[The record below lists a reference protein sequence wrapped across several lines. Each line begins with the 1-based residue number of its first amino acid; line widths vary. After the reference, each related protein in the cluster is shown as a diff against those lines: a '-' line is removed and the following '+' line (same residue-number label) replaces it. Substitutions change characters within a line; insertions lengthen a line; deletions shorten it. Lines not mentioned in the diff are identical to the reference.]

1 MRRCLLD
8 HGACCNQCATPVLR
22 HRVPSV
28 CDTRWAVADK
38 LGEMREEPLGEVDR
52 TISALQDPTRRRI
65 LLDFYVHQPEWTSAE
80 VAEAVGVHRTVAH
93 GHLERLVALG
103 YLVSS
108 QRKGTAG
115 KPAKLYRLAGRQID
129 LSYPVRRFA
138 RLSALLAAGL
148 QGAADGI
155 DVARE
160 AGRRYGA
167 SLVSGAVGSP
177 ASVLDQL
184 APLGAE
190 YTLVGNDEVLARN
203 CIFRQACEVAPNVV
217 CELHAGILEGAF
229 QGTGLELRTEA
240 FRSYAEKG
248 CAYRLLTAAPT

>member
-1 MRRCLLD
+1 M
-8 HGACCNQCATPVLR
+8 G
-22 HRVPSV
+22 
-28 CDTRWAVADK
+28 
-38 LGEMREEPLGEVDR
+38 EEPLTEIDR

-65 LLDFYVHQPEWTSAE
+65 LLDFYVHQRRWTAAQ

-108 QRKGTAG
+108 QRRGTSG

-138 RLSALLAAGL
+138 RLSGLLAEGL
-148 QGAADGI
+148 RGAPDGI
-155 DVARE
+155 RAAHE

-167 SLVSGAVGSP
+167 SLVSKPAKSPEAVLG
-177 ASVLDQL
+177 QL
-184 APLGAE
+184 ASLGAE
-190 YTLVGNDEVLARN
+190 YRLVRDDEVLAQN
-203 CIFRQACEVAPNVV
+203 CIFRQACDVAEDVV

-229 QGTGLELRTEA
+229 QQAGLALRTQA
-240 FRSYAEKG
+240 VRNYAEKG
-248 CAYRLLTAAPT
+248 CTFRLLTSAGAG